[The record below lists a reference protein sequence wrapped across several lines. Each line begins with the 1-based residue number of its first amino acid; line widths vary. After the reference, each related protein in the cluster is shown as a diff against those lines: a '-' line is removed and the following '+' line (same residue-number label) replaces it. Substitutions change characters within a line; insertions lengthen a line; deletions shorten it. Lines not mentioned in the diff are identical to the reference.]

1 MTILMHAVHEQV
13 ALMNSSFN
21 EMCLLLYVH
30 EQFTMPLDLLVFQKE
45 RTGAR
50 VNKTKP
56 DIENASN

>member
-45 RTGAR
+45 RT
-50 VNKTKP
+50 V
-56 DIENASN
+56 